1 MRVSFRSFVVTR
13 IKITLYLLAG
23 SLLYY
28 MVIMATMGMVF

>member
-23 SLLYY
+23 SLLYF
-28 MVIMATMGMVF
+28 MVIMVGMGMVS